1 MADNFEVLF
10 GARLDQKSLDSAVKN
25 ATTNSELTISKFH
38 LDTTSLTAQLQKAL
52 NNVNFNINFNSGS
65 SGGIVAQ
72 ARQAGQQAGRALSQ
86 GISAETKASNFAK
99 ITEKINEIRSAIKGT
114 SFKFDTGGIENLE
127 SKLREID
134 YAIEKID
141 VSTTKKGTLKF
152 NIRGN
157 LGDDALKV
165 AQEFNSAGNQ
175 IGEASV
181 KIETAVHTSSSAINE
196 MTAIANKTKK
206 INFAIDT
213 GQIESVS
220 SKLNA
225 TYQSLATSGHSSL
238 SQVKADLE
246 QLAIDQQNLTNAK
259 GGSTEQLISA
269 YERWDASVQK
279 VRNTLRTIKTDTQ
292 GMASGLQIQ
301 TLDSRI
307 AQWMTKNTAASKD
320 FGAQLGN
327 LRSRLAD
334 LNRSGNATTSELK
347 AIEKEFVSIKNAATI
362 AGKTGASFA
371 SSFRGALKSITRYV
385 SASMLIYRGIAMIK
399 EMYQNV
405 LDVDTAMTGLYRVT
419 DMTGEQYANLYNGM
433 VDSAQKYGATLKDVI
448 NLTTSWVK
456 LGYDANTALNLAGVT
471 TTYQHVTDIDA
482 STATTHLITAY
493 KGFQNEL
500 DTAYQGNVEK
510 SVSYVSDIYDKLNN
524 EYAVTADDIGNAMQ
538 RSASS
543 LSMAGNTIQQA
554 AGMAT
559 GMNEVI
565 QNAEKT
571 GTVLNVTSLRLRG
584 MKGELEDLGEEV
596 DENVESIS
604 QMQTH
609 ILNLTGGRV
618 NIFKDDGSFKSTYEI
633 LGDISKIYDSLSDT
647 NRADLLETVAG
658 KRNANAVSA
667 ILRNWTQVES
677 ATKAATEAEGT
688 AAAENEKF
696 MNSMQGRINAF
707 QASWETLS
715 NTLLS
720 SDILKGLIDG
730 GNTLLTT
737 LNNITKVLGEIPVLV
752 TAIMGVMSARKNV
765 GRIKLF
771 ILINMPTVI
780 IILFRYKQFKYYTYW
795 NTIS

>member
-1 MADNFEVLF
+1 MADYEVLF
-10 GARLDQKSLDSAVKN
+10 GARLDQASLDRAVAN
-25 ATTNSELTISKFH
+25 ARTNSEFVINKFR
-38 LDTTSLTAQLQKAL
+38 LDTTSLTNQLQSAL
-52 NNVNFNINFNSGS
+52 NNVHFNLNFNSGS
-65 SGGIVAQ
+65 SSSVVAQ

-86 GISAETKASNFAK
+86 GISAETRASNFAK
-99 ITEKINEIRSAIKGT
+99 ITEKINEIRSAIQGT
-114 SFKFDTGGIENLE
+114 KFKFDVGGIETLE
-127 SKLREID
+127 AKLREID

-141 VSTTKKGTLKF
+141 VSTTSKGTLKF

-157 LGDDALKV
+157 LGEDALRV
-165 AQEFNSAGNQ
+165 AQEFNSAGEQ
-175 IGEASV
+175 IGAASI
-181 KIETAVHTSSSAINE
+181 KIETAVHSSSSAINE

-220 SKLNA
+220 SRLNA
-225 TYQSLATSGHSSL
+225 TYQSLATTGHTSL
-238 SQVKADLE
+238 SQVKADLQ

-269 YERWDASVQK
+269 YERWNASVQK

-292 GMASGLQIQ
+292 GMASSLQIQ

-307 AQWMTKNTAASKD
+307 AQWMSKNSAASRD
-320 FGAQLGN
+320 FGAQISS
-327 LRSRLAD
+327 LRSRLAE
-334 LNRSGNATTSELK
+334 LNRSGSATTAELK
-347 AIEKEFVSIKNAATI
+347 SIEKEFLSVKNAATI

-385 SASMLIYRGIAMIK
+385 SASMLIYRGIAMIRQ
-399 EMYQNV
+399 MYQNV

-419 DMTGEQYANLYNGM
+419 NMTGEQYSNLYDGM
-433 VDSAQKYGATLKDVI
+433 VDSAQKYGATLKDI
-448 NLTTSWVK
+448 IDLTTSWVK
-456 LGYDANTALNLAGVT
+456 LGYDAETALNLAGVT

-482 STATTHLITAY
+482 STATKHLITAY
-493 KGFQNEL
+493 KGFQDEL
-500 DTAYQGNVEK
+500 DTSYQGNVEK

-596 DENVESIS
+596 DENVESVS

-609 ILNLTGGRV
+609 ILNLTHGKV
-618 NIFKDDGSFKSTYEI
+618 NIFKDGENFKSTYEI
-633 LGDISKIYDSLSDT
+633 LQEISKIWDSLSDT
-647 NRADLLETVAG
+647 NQADLLETIAG
-658 KRNANAVSA
+658 KRNANGIAA
-667 ILRNWTQVES
+667 IIKNWSQVES
-677 ATKAATEAEGT
+677 ATQAATEAEGT

-696 MNSMQGRINAF
+696 MNSMQGKVNAF
-707 QASWETLS
+707 KASWESLS

-720 SDILKGLIDG
+720 SDFLKGFIDG
-730 GNTLLTT
+730 GNTLLST
-737 LNNITKVLGEIPVLV
+737 LNNITKVLGEIPILV
-752 TAIMGVMSARKNV
+752 STIYTVISARKNV

-771 ILINMPTVI
+771 ILVNMPTVI
-780 IILFRYKQFKYYTYW
+780 IILFRYKQFRYYTY
-795 NTIS
+795 